1 MSTRPD
7 LRDHHNGSTAPEGA
21 FPGVSSVHQTTQ
33 HWHTSVGDL
42 IAFMF
47 AVVSVMP
54 VHRPRHTMLWL
65 LSQRAVS

>member
-1 MSTRPD
+1 M
-7 LRDHHNGSTAPEGA
+7 
-21 FPGVSSVHQTTQ
+21 SSVHQTTQ